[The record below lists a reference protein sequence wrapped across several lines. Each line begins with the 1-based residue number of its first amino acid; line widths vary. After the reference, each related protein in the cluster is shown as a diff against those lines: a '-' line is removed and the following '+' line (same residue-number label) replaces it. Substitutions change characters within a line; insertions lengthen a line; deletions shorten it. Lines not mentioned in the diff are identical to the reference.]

1 MTRKSD
7 RGRRRS
13 RGLEEAARRFQE
25 SVEDLAASA
34 TEEMSDRAAASLDD
48 ATAWLR
54 GDRPGSGRR
63 EPDDVGVEVDV
74 DDADLGRR
82 QRDRRGAARSALRN
96 RARAYRDHEQI
107 ERRSRKLYLDDDNGK
122 IVGVCGGIANYF
134 GMEAWVVRVIAVT
147 GLIFMPSIVFPAYWV
162 AWFVMDHAPGG
173 KQERKG
179 GKGSKGRRSR
189 RNRGDAPEATA
200 GPAQDRTEAY
210 HSAPAPEIGVR
221 LSPRRSL
228 RAAQDDF
235 VELELRLRRI
245 ETHVTSGQFELQRE
259 LHKIAD

>member
-13 RGLEEAARRFQE
+13 RDLEDAARRFQE

-63 EPDDVGVEVDV
+63 EPDDVGVEVDIDV
-74 DDADLGRR
+74 DVDLGRR
-82 QRDRRGAARSALRN
+82 RRKRRGAARSALRN
-96 RARAYRDHEQI
+96 RARAYRDYEQI
-107 ERRSRKLYLDDDNGK
+107 ERRSRKLYLDDNNGK

-162 AWFVMDHAPGG
+162 AWFVMDYAPDA
-173 KQERKG
+173 KRER
-179 GKGSKGRRSR
+179 KGSKGRMSR
-189 RNRGDAPEATA
+189 RKGRDAPEAA
-200 GPAQDRTEAY
+200 ARQAEDRTEAY
-210 HSAPAPEIGVR
+210 HSAPAPEIGMR
-221 LSPRRSL
+221 FSPRRSL

-259 LHKIAD
+259 LHRIDD